1 MPGAPGLASE
11 TWESKEA
18 CAAEFDYTA
27 WCVSMAL
34 YSARR
39 PGQAQSGYQGATSG
53 LPTTAHDYQKSA
65 GQRRMSGL
73 RCIQ

>member
-18 CAAEFDYTA
+18 RAAEFDYTA

-39 PGQAQSGYQGATSG
+39 PYKPKADTKEQLPACPQP
-53 LPTTAHDYQKSA
+53 PTTTKKVLAK
-65 GQRRMSGL
+65 GG
-73 RCIQ
+73 

>member
-18 CAAEFDYTA
+18 RAAEFDYTA

-39 PGQAQSGYQGATSG
+39 PGQAGSGSTVPLSIGNHR
-53 LPTTAHDYQKSA
+53 LCE
-65 GQRRMSGL
+65 L
-73 RCIQ
+73 L

>member
-1 MPGAPGLASE
+1 MPRSASE

-18 CAAEFDYTA
+18 RAPEFDYTA

-53 LPTTAHDYQKSA
+53 LSTTARDY
-65 GQRRMSGL
+65 
-73 RCIQ
+73 